1 MVLIKVCKG
10 TTCSDKFSN
19 YIITRIKRDI
29 EKFDLK
35 NIEIEES
42 ACMGMCK
49 KWPNTKVD
57 GDIMNYANPSKVS
70 EAMFKKLK
78 K

>member
-1 MVLIKVCKG
+1 MVKIKVCMW
-10 TTCSDKFSN
+10 TTCSGKFSS

-42 ACMGMCK
+42 PCMWMCK
-49 KWPNTKVD
+49 KWPNAKVD
-57 GDIMNYANPSKVS
+57 NDIINYANPSKVS
-70 EAMFKKLK
+70 EAMFKKIK